1 MALDQRHAFLLDRA
15 RRALGHNTPMDAVDK
30 VRSIIGAKDIPNS
43 EAEAQVAMDT
53 LLAGDIPTPA
63 QLAALEIVVRLMR
76 PVVFTEDGILGDL
89 PETKNRDLRP
99 EDLTKAWSAFQTM
112 VRPHI
117 GSIGRIEDSKG
128 RHVGTGFVAG
138 DDLIATNRHVL
149 SVLTTGAEA
158 LRPDT
163 CHIVFK
169 YEYNRANSGSDKV
182 PIETVKAI
190 HPTLDVVLLRA
201 PVAGRRALP
210 FSRTQPSAGDRVV
223 TIGYPGKD
231 EDNNPLF
238 MGQVFDGKFG
248 VRRAA
253 LGEVLDGSATPNLF
267 HDCSTTQGNS
277 GSPVFL
283 IGDASVAAVHRSGY
297 FMYRNEA
304 VASDELARLLN

>member
-1 MALDQRHAFLLDRA
+1 MALDGRYSFLLERA
-15 RRALGHNTPMDAVDK
+15 RRALGHNTPIDAIAK

-43 EAEAQVAMDT
+43 EAEAQAAMDT
-53 LLAGDIPTPA
+53 LRAGEIPTPT

-76 PVVFTEDGILGDL
+76 PVVFTEDGVLGDL
-89 PETKNRDLRP
+89 PETTNRDLRP
-99 EDLTKAWSAFQTM
+99 ADLTLAWSAFQTM
-112 VRPHI
+112 VHPQI
-117 GSIGRIEDSKG
+117 GSIGRIEDSRG

-138 DDLIATNRHVL
+138 GDLIATNRHVL
-149 SVLTTGAEA
+149 SVLTTGSEA
-158 LRPDT
+158 LIPGT

-169 YEYNRANSGSDKV
+169 YELNRANSGSDKV
-182 PIETVKAI
+182 PIEGVRAV
-190 HPTLDVVLLRA
+190 HPTLDIVLLRA
-201 PVAGRRALP
+201 PVAGRVALP

-253 LGEVLDGSATPNLF
+253 LGEVLDGTAAPNLF

-283 IGDASVAAVHRSGY
+283 IGDATVAAVHRSGY

-304 VASDELARLLN
+304 VASDELTRLLS